1 VSCIDCP
8 LCVVM
13 LRYLVVAACVAVVT
27 QASPAKKDANCTQDG
42 LERCGADLIIFAS
55 GPKIPT
61 TPAELKENC
70 PKEQQSEKCAR
81 DYSNNCLPR
90 LPKGMVTLFLDGVRT
105 EVTGK
110 CKEGSTK
117 NKEYLKHA
125 KCLNDQG
132 EKLHGCMQQLVNVL
146 DQTVSKAQGSSKDAQ
161 KKQLRE
167 SCCSFT
173 AYRTCMGDAAKGPC
187 GADSAKYVDNVING
201 YAGDLLDTVCAAY
214 SSESD
219 QCKAVAPIKPK
230 AGAPKN
236 LLSPLAKMVTS
247 LQAQG

>member
-1 VSCIDCP
+1 
-8 LCVVM
+8 M
-13 LRYLVVAACVAVVT
+13 LRSIVIAACVAALAHGNPT
-27 QASPAKKDANCTQDG
+27 KKDASCTQDG
-42 LERCGADLIIFAS
+42 LEKCGADLIIFAS
-55 GPKIPT
+55 GPKIAT
-61 TPAELKENC
+61 TAAELKASC
-70 PKEQQSEKCAR
+70 PTEQKSEKCAR
-81 DYSNNCLPR
+81 DYSNKCLPR

-110 CKEGSTK
+110 CKEGTAK

-146 DQTVSKAQGSSKDAQ
+146 DQSVAKAATASKADQ
-161 KKQLRE
+161 KKQLKE

-173 AYRTCMGDAAKGPC
+173 AYRTCMTDAAKGPC
-187 GADSAKYVDNVING
+187 GADGAKYVDNVING

-219 QCKAVAPIKPK
+219 QCKAVALIKPK
-230 AGAPKN
+230 AGGPKN